1 MTESPNDGIMPIDP
15 ATDWASYVVRQTI
28 LDEKAASLRPAN
40 HGAIF
45 EALADAGIVSVT
57 VTFDGYGD
65 SGQIE
70 AIDPRNAD
78 GEIALPAT
86 CVEIASQ
93 ACADPDLIKRRSTPL
108 AEAIETIAY
117 DLLRLTHPGWENNEG
132 AHGDF
137 TFDVA
142 TRIITLEHHERYTAI
157 ESHSHV
163 F

>member
-1 MTESPNDGIMPIDP
+1 MTEESNGGIVPINP
-15 ATDWASYVVRQTI
+15 ATDWASYVARQAI

-45 EALADAGIVSVT
+45 DALADAGTVSVT

-70 AIDPRNAD
+70 AIDARSAD
-78 GEIALPAT
+78 GEIALPDT
-86 CVEIASQ
+86 CVEIASP
-93 ACADPDLIKRRSTPL
+93 ACADPDLIERRSMPL

-142 TRIITLEHHERYTAI
+142 TRTISLEHHERYTAI